1 MRVCSCTML
10 THDKIQ
16 MMIRWDKPS
25 TAPIPPHLSSNQAG
39 SLCMLLR
46 QQRSLFR
53 LSTHN
58 KMQMMMIRWDKRSRT
73 PIPPHLSSNQVSSL
87 CMYFRQPR
95 SLFQRHKVSSL
106 STHNQMMIRWDK
118 PSTAPIPPHL
128 RSNQSSRESIFLRL
142 QRSLFQWHKVSRLS
156 THKKIQMMIR
166 LGREC
171 IRCLLDSIHYCMSI
185 IDGILIISNIDAHYL
200 IVYETLL
207 FCCSIDG
214 SNSIAQRITL
224 SLSYDT
230 LFTSSNILRVREVA
244 LSTATKPFPQF

>member
-1 MRVCSCTML
+1 MRVRSCTML
-10 THDKIQ
+10 THNNMQ

-25 TAPIPPHLSSNQAG
+25 TAPIPPHLSSNQT
-39 SLCMLLR
+39 C
-46 QQRSLFR
+46 
-53 LSTHN
+53 
-58 KMQMMMIRWDKRSRT
+58 
-73 PIPPHLSSNQVSSL
+73 SL
-87 CMYFRQPR
+87 CMYFRQQR
-95 SLFQRHKVSSL
+95 SLFQRHKVSRL
-106 STHNQMMIRWDK
+106 STHNKVQMMIQWDK

-128 RSNQSSRESIFLRL
+128 SSNQSSSLCMYFRQ
-142 QRSLFQWHKVSRLS
+142 QRSLFQRHKVSRLW
-156 THKKIQMMIR
+156 THKKVQMMIR

-214 SNSIAQRITL
+214 SNSVAQRITL

-244 LSTATKPFPQF
+244 LSTATKPFPSVLRFLPRESSRSLK